1 MGIGQIENSVKD
13 FERSVDLAHSNK
25 KRAAK
30 NFLNNAGI
38 VIGVFILF
46 VVVLIMTTDLRLAK
60 WADISNLLID
70 FLLLLL
76 CSYSM
81 YINCSDSGMRLGLRN
96 DDYLSAIDR
105 FEDKKERIKVAKYH
119 TRLYEFCRHYI
130 AKELENTKMDI
141 LMIMGFDYETYLS
154 KWLTLTPK
162 EVNALYGLTQNQKKA
177 IIKANAIEPIELT
190 PEMILKRGRKGGK
203 RDPLGMDPVTKKK
216 ITFSIKFVTTVIT
229 TAFMTAIVVDFV
241 LEPTWIMFVSCM
253 LRLMIVVLNGFSGYK
268 FGYENIVYDT
278 ANYMNDQT
286 DLMEQALQYFEE
298 VDTKAESAV

>member
-96 DDYLSAIDR
+96 DDYLSALDR
-105 FEDKKERIKVAKYH
+105 FEDKKECIKVAKYH

-130 AKELENTKMDI
+130 VKELENTKMDI
-141 LMIMGFDYETYLS
+141 LIIMGFDYETYLE
-154 KWLTLTPK
+154 KWAVLTPK
-162 EVNALYGLTQNQKKA
+162 EVKELGGLTQNQKKA
-177 IIKANAIEPIELT
+177 IIKANAVEPIELT
-190 PEMILKRGRKGGK
+190 PEMILKRGRRNGK

-216 ITFSIKFVTTVIT
+216 ITFSVKFVTTVIT
-229 TAFMTAIVVDFV
+229 TLFMTAIVVDFV

-298 VDTKAESAV
+298 IDGAKNGVL